1 MASIM
6 QWQNEDVTEIF
17 SPDIDEIVCD
27 YYDHFGVLWNRKKSK
42 VLVLAMKVGDTC
54 NSETSFELDSFLQ
67 ILKVIAMVTLTL
79 VNSRHQGQRHQP
91 HRDQQQ

>member
-1 MASIM
+1 MV

-67 ILKVIAMVTLTL
+67 ILKVIAMVTP

>member
-6 QWQNEDVTEIF
+6 VQWQNEDVTEIF

-27 YYDHFGVLWNRKKSK
+27 YYDHFGVLWKRKKSK

-54 NSETSFELDSFLQ
+54 NSETSFELDLFLQ
-67 ILKVIAMVTLTL
+67 ILKVIAIVTP
-79 VNSRHQGQRHQP
+79 VNFRHQGQRHEP

>member
-27 YYDHFGVLWNRKKSK
+27 YYDHFGVLWKRKKSK
-42 VLVLAMKVGDTC
+42 VLVFAMKVSDTC
-54 NSETSFELDSFLQ
+54 NSKTSFELDLFLQ

>member
-6 QWQNEDVTEIF
+6 QWKNEDVTEIF

-67 ILKVIAMVTLTL
+67 ILIVIAMVTP
-79 VNSRHQGQRHQP
+79 VNSRHQGQRHEP

>member
-1 MASIM
+1 MV

-27 YYDHFGVLWNRKKSK
+27 YYDHFGVLWKRKKSK

-67 ILKVIAMVTLTL
+67 ILKVIAMVTL

-91 HRDQQQ
+91 HRDQQQQQ

>member
-1 MASIM
+1 MV

-42 VLVLAMKVGDTC
+42 VLVLAMKVGD
-54 NSETSFELDSFLQ
+54 
-67 ILKVIAMVTLTL
+67 KHVTAKHHL
-79 VNSRHQGQRHQP
+79 N
-91 HRDQQQ
+91 